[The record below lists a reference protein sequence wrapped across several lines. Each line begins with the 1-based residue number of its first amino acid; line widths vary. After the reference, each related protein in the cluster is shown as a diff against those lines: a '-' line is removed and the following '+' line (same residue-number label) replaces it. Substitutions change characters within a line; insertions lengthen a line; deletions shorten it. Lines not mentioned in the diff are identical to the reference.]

1 MWIVLAVISFLLAQ
15 LYLFRCLGRLDT
27 VLDGQ
32 KEEKQVLSVALTD
45 PVLEK
50 QLSGL
55 LEGYSLSHPNVDLV
69 IHIDPKA
76 MEAQRK
82 ADVCLCP
89 EEERWGGGNC
99 LTLTFPE
106 SIRQQVIWKNKDNAN
121 EFVYY
126 LWQECRKEQ
135 RGVI

>member
-32 KEEKQVLSVALTD
+32 KEEKQLLSVALTD
-45 PVLEK
+45 PILEE

-69 IHIDPKA
+69 IHIDPKV

-89 EEERWGGGNC
+89 EEERRGGVNC

-106 SIRQQVIWKNKDNAN
+106 SVRHQVIWKNKEAAN